1 MEKKEKKMPKE
12 YAAIVSLC
20 IFFTIVTIVG
30 GVRLFFVISAKNTK
44 VDLENIDIIEQN
56 TNLDINRMNLAI
68 SNTVEEQYGVDIY
81 YGEGVNAASVN
92 ATNIT
97 DKSEIF
103 SMLRAITSALTK
115 YPEDIIREIE
125 SKGYMVSIHLVDKFT
140 NNIEALANRNSIGHF
155 NIYISNSIE
164 IERAF
169 HHEFYHIL
177 DYYIKLETAERYAM
191 WNKYNPH
198 GFKYSNNVN
207 SLTTK
212 YVYSGQSGAH
222 FVTAY
227 AKYSEKE
234 DRAETFAEM
243 MTANKMETF
252 FNEGEHIKSKMNLI
266 IKVLNSSF
274 ESVRK
279 KETLAWE

>member
-30 GVRLFFVISAKNTK
+30 GVRLFFVLSAKNTK

-68 SNTVEEQYGVDIY
+68 SNTLEEQYGVDIY

-92 ATNIT
+92 ATVIT

-103 SMLRAITSALTK
+103 SMLRAITRALTK
-115 YPEDIIREIE
+115 YPDDIIREIE

-155 NIYISNSIE
+155 NIYISDSIE

-191 WNKYNPH
+191 WNKYNPR

-212 YVYSGQSGAH
+212 YVYNGQSGAH

-243 MTANKMETF
+243 MTANKMEKF
-252 FNEGEHIKSKMNLI
+252 FDEGENIKSKMNLI

-274 ESVRK
+274 ESIRK